1 MMKSIEGE
9 EGDSGANGV
18 AEEYQETSPEEK
30 QEAQSFVQTEEKR
43 CDHDQDTAATSEPSA
58 TSSVGHTDVTS
69 VDPEKL
75 FKMLADS
82 QSRRMDDQRVSPS
95 LLPGLQIFSSRGSA
109 VMNQWDT
116 DQLCNIVVRAQSSR
130 MEDQR
135 CAPPQIIL
143 TPDTPASLRKSSTRP
158 ASPTQDPDTLIR
170 PPSRSASLSPVS
182 DKEKMPTDNNTSA
195 QTLSPAEQERL
206 MTVVCKAL
214 RGRME
219 DQRCYLDPSMRTPP
233 PQGIP
238 IPQGMDTEPF
248 FKLVTK
254 IQSQRLDDQRVALS
268 FLPGTQTP
276 SGGAPT
282 PLVPQDTEKLF
293 NVVSRVQASLDVH
306 CSLKF
311 GDTLLYLKISGGYFI
326 FGSLSQRMD
335 EQRCYAPH
343 IQLGTPSQP
352 RKVCTDPA
360 SPIQDHHKPES
371 SRQFS
376 RRSSA
381 VISPPSET
389 HEHQAQ
395 RWLEEQQRVI
405 SPAALSKK
413 QFFSLVANS
422 QSKRMDDQRAE
433 MPPAQTKK
441 PFIPQ
446 IILTPE
452 SPAAPKRASSRPTS
466 LTQEPDSLTRPP
478 PRSASFS
485 PVSDKERMQYD
496 NAIASK
502 LTFQVSVCLTAPKQG
517 DITDNQKGSYPDVFL
532 KIGPPGGES
541 FVLPLTPMV
550 CEPIS
555 LGMTPRSR
563 RHHSRSS
570 SPHRAHTRTTQP
582 RPSSPNPSPQPC
594 PISPDEDYFSLIQ
607 KVHTAQLQQGSA
619 TEKSREAGKGRG
631 KGDGRRERNDRVKR
645 K

>member
-9 EGDSGANGV
+9 EGGSGANGV
-18 AEEYQETSPEEK
+18 AEEHQETSPEEK
-30 QEAQSFVQTEEKR
+30 QEVQSFVQREEKL
-43 CDHDQDTAATSEPSA
+43 CNHDQDTAATSEPSA
-58 TSSVGHTDVTS
+58 TSSVCHTDVTS
-69 VDPEKL
+69 IDSEKL
-75 FKMLADS
+75 FKMLAES

-109 VMNQWDT
+109 LMNQWET
-116 DQLCNIVVRAQSSR
+116 DQLCNFVVRAQSSR

-143 TPDTPASLRKSSTRP
+143 TPDTPASPPKNSTTP
-158 ASPTQDPDTLIR
+158 ASPAQDPDTLFR
-170 PPSRSASLSPVS
+170 PPSRSASLNPVS
-182 DKEKMPTDNNTSA
+182 DKEKMPTDNNTST

-206 MTVVCKAL
+206 MAVVCQAL

-233 PQGIP
+233 LQGIP
-238 IPQGMDTEPF
+238 IPQGMDTEQF
-248 FKLVTK
+248 FRLVTK
-254 IQSQRLDDQRVALS
+254 IQSQRLDDQR
-268 FLPGTQTP
+268 
-276 SGGAPT
+276 
-282 PLVPQDTEKLF
+282 
-293 NVVSRVQASLDVH
+293 
-306 CSLKF
+306 
-311 GDTLLYLKISGGYFI
+311 
-326 FGSLSQRMD
+326 SQRMD

-352 RKVCTDPA
+352 RKVCTDLA
-360 SPIQDHHKPES
+360 SPIQDPRKPES
-371 SRQFS
+371 SSQFS
-376 RRSSA
+376 CRSLA
-381 VISPPSET
+381 VISPPSAT
-389 HEHQAQ
+389 HEHQAH
-395 RWLEEQQRVI
+395 RWLEEQHGVF
-405 SPAALSKK
+405 SPAALSKE
-413 QFFSLVANS
+413 QFFTLVANS

-433 MPPAQTKK
+433 MPPAQTEK

-452 SPAAPKRASSRPTS
+452 SPAVPRRASSRPTS
-466 LTQEPDSLTRPP
+466 LTQEPDLLTRPP
-478 PRSASFS
+478 PRSISFS

-496 NAIASK
+496 NNISSK
-502 LTFQVSVCLTAPKQG
+502 G

-563 RHHSRSS
+563 RHHSRPS
-570 SPHRAHTRTTQP
+570 SPRRAHTRTTQP

-607 KVHTAQLQQGSA
+607 KVHTAQLQQGST

-631 KGDGRRERNDRVKR
+631 KGDGRRERNDRMKR

>member
-1 MMKSIEGE
+1 
-9 EGDSGANGV
+9 
-18 AEEYQETSPEEK
+18 
-30 QEAQSFVQTEEKR
+30 
-43 CDHDQDTAATSEPSA
+43 
-58 TSSVGHTDVTS
+58 
-69 VDPEKL
+69 
-75 FKMLADS
+75 MLVES
-82 QSRRMDDQRVSPS
+82 QSRRMDDQRASPS
-95 LLPGLQIFSSRGSA
+95 LLPGLQISSSRGSA
-109 VMNQWDT
+109 LMNQWET
-116 DQLCNIVVRAQSSR
+116 DQLCNFVVRAQSSR
-130 MEDQR
+130 MDDQR

-143 TPDTPASLRKSSTRP
+143 TQDTPASLRKSSTRP
-158 ASPTQDPDTLIR
+158 VSPSQDPDTLTQ
-170 PPSRSASLSPVS
+170 PPSRSASLSPVL
-182 DKEKMPTDNNTSA
+182 DKEKMPTDDNASV
-195 QTLSPAEQERL
+195 QTVSPAEQERL
-206 MTVVCKAL
+206 MAVVGQAL

-233 PQGIP
+233 PQGIA
-238 IPQGMDTEPF
+238 IPHGMEHF

-268 FLPGTQTP
+268 FLPGIQTP
-276 SGGAPT
+276 SSGSPT

-293 NVVSRVQASLDVH
+293 KVVSRVQ
-306 CSLKF
+306 
-311 GDTLLYLKISGGYFI
+311 
-326 FGSLSQRMD
+326 SQRMD

-343 IQLGTPSQP
+343 IQLGTPSQA

-360 SPIQDHHKPES
+360 SPLQDPHKPES
-371 SRQFS
+371 SSQFS

-381 VISPPSET
+381 VISPSSKT
-389 HEHQAQ
+389 HEWHQSNSNHTTQTPVCTDALAHQAQ
-395 RWLEEQQRVI
+395 RWLEKQQRVF
-405 SPAALSKK
+405 SPAALNTD

-422 QSKRMDDQRAE
+422 QSKRMDDQRTE
-433 MPPAQTKK
+433 MPLAQTEK

-452 SPAAPKRASSRPTS
+452 SPAAPRRASPRPTS
-466 LTQEPDSLTRPP
+466 LTQEPDLLTRPP

-485 PVSDKERMQYD
+485 PVSDMERMQYD
-496 NAIASK
+496 NNISST
-502 LTFQVSVCLTAPKQG
+502 LTFQMSVCLTAPKQG

-563 RHHSRSS
+563 KHPSRSP

-607 KVHTAQLQQGSA
+607 KVHTAQLQQGNG
-619 TEKSREAGKGRG
+619 TEKNKEAGNGKG
-631 KGDGRRERNDRVKR
+631 KGDGRRERNNRVKR